1 MSAKETEIWGRPLVK
16 MTTKELRDVAKAVS
30 EITGVHGMRKQELID
45 ALRQSKGIAVVKAK
59 QPDQSVK
66 AIKEKIHSFRAM
78 QATAREA
85 NERKQAAILRRR
97 ISRLKKKTRRAVL

>member
-1 MSAKETEIWGRPLVK
+1 MSAKEIEIWGRPLVK
-16 MTTKELRDVAKAVS
+16 MTIKELREVAKSVS

-45 ALRQSKGIAVVKAK
+45 ALRQSKGIEVANAK
-59 QPDQSVK
+59 KPDESVK
-66 AIKEKIHSFRAM
+66 AIKEKIRSVRAL

-85 NERKQAAILRRR
+85 SDRKQAAILRRR